1 MATSVE
7 DEVKQLN
14 VNKEASYLESFIKSK
29 CRLSKKSPNVYI
41 SECRTTFTDKFGLKK
56 VEVGRKD
63 KSKREKVIMLVG
75 ATGSGKT
82 TTINAMFNYIMG
94 VEFEDQFRLQLIE
107 EEDVEDQTKSLTKC
121 ITAFTIN
128 HQPGFKTDYTLTIID
143 TPGFGDTGG
152 ITADKEVMVQIKSFI
167 SKEGFGSIGILD
179 AVGFVIPSNSSR
191 LTETQ
196 QYIFN
201 FVPLLLGKG
210 IEKNIFMFYTF
221 VNPGRKQSEVLDAV
235 KAAKIPHSGHFKFNH
250 EGLYLLDYNDLDE
263 DEINFLHVFWNLN
276 WKNFRNF
283 FTQLNQ
289 LKSRRLKMTQEGLL
303 ERTVHE
309 DTLTNI
315 QENTILG
322 TNKLEKTK
330 EKEVLKE
337 LEDQHLRDLSDRIT
351 DQRSLRNLGGALKLP
366 PHKISSS
373 IENNRHRYTEAAY
386 ELLRIWFIDKENPFV
401 AWEELSKALEKAE
414 MKMFKWEV
422 LK

>member
-1 MATSVE
+1 MTTSME
-7 DEVKQLN
+7 DEVKQLD
-14 VNKEASYLESFIKSK
+14 VNKVVSYLESFIKSK
-29 CRLSKKSPNVYI
+29 CRLSEKSPNVYI
-41 SECRTTFTDKFGLKK
+41 PLSRTTFDDELWLKK

-63 KSKREKVIMLVG
+63 KSKREKVIMMVG

-94 VEFEDQFRLQLIE
+94 VEFEDHFRLKLSE
-107 EEDVEDQTKSLTKC
+107 EEDTEDQRKC
-121 ITAFTIN
+121 ITAYTIH
-128 HQPGFKTDYTLTIID
+128 HQSGFKIDYTLTIID
-143 TPGFGDTGG
+143 TPGFEYRGG
-152 ITADKEVMVQIKSFI
+152 ITEHKEVMVQIKTFI
-167 SKEGFGSIGILD
+167 SSEGFGDIDMLD
-179 AVGFVIPSNSSR
+179 AVGFVIPSYPPR
-191 LTETQ
+191 LTEAW

-201 FVPLLLGKG
+201 FVPLLLGKD
-210 IEKNIFMFYTF
+210 IEDNIFMFCTF
-221 VNPGRKQSEVLDAV
+221 AISNRPPRVFDAV
-235 KAAKIPHSGHFKFNH
+235 KAAKIPHRGYFKFNH
-250 EGLYLLDYNDLDE
+250 EGLYSLDLDE
-263 DEINFLHVFWNLN
+263 DEIKFLHVFWNMG
-276 WKNFRNF
+276 WTNFQNF
-283 FTQLNQ
+283 FNQLNQ
-289 LKSRRLKMTQEGLL
+289 VKSMRLKMTQEALL

-315 QENTILG
+315 QENTMLG

-337 LEDQHLRDLSDRIT
+337 LDDQHLRNLSDRIT

-373 IENNRHRYTEAAY
+373 IENNRARYTEAAY